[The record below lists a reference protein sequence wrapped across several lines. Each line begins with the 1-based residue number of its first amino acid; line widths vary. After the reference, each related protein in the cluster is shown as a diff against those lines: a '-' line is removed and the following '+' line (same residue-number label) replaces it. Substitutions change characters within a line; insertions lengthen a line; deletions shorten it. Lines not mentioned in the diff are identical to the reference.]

1 MGRVFGEEEEGREGK
16 INIKARTE
24 IVLWIPSEG
33 EDWGGLHAYLLLGAV
48 LSLYLASMVDINHH
62 SPPTAYLQ
70 LPITPWFMYKNRR
83 TSRTP
88 ILIRLHTSPVTLLPL
103 LRPQTLP
110 RPDDRRRTRL
120 SSRFISHARP
130 KPSHPDYAGC
140 VALKLSFRGKVTHS
154 ILSYGVST
162 HLRNARFTPSGTLLP
177 STTRLTG
184 TKGRSSAEA
193 TRMPYSCANS
203 QAARKVWRRD
213 LGFEGTRLGRV
224 S

>member
-1 MGRVFGEEEEGREGK
+1 
-16 INIKARTE
+16 
-24 IVLWIPSEG
+24 
-33 EDWGGLHAYLLLGAV
+33 
-48 LSLYLASMVDINHH
+48 
-62 SPPTAYLQ
+62 
-70 LPITPWFMYKNRR
+70 MYKNRR
-83 TSRTP
+83 TSPIP
-88 ILIRLHTSPVTLLPL
+88 ILILLHNPPVTLLPPL
-103 LRPQTLP
+103 PPQTLP

-120 SSRFISHARP
+120 SSSFVSRARP
-130 KPSHPDYAGC
+130 RPCYPDHAGC
-140 VALKLSFRGKVTHS
+140 VALKLSFNGKATHS

-162 HLRNARFTPSGTLLP
+162 HLRKARFTPSGTLLP
-177 STTRLTG
+177 STTLLTG